1 MKRKTR
7 NNILRYTVAT
17 VAVLVVMLIVIL
29 IGVGLDWISDKTGL
43 PIYTTVTVAG
53 IIYVIWIVGNSLNI
67 TDDKE
72 E

>member
-67 TDDKE
+67 KDDKE